1 MQQTILVVEDE
12 PAVRELEANAL
23 TRLGYQV
30 LQAASAEEG
39 YGLARQQQPD
49 LIILDVMF
57 QGKDGFALARKLHS
71 LDETRHIPII
81 FVTAKD
87 QPDDMARGFAV
98 GGKIYLTKPFTEKN
112 LETAVRSLL
121 PSGE

>member
-39 YGLARQQQPD
+39 YGLAKQRQPD

-81 FVTAKD
+81 FVTARD
-87 QPDDMARGFAV
+87 QPDDMARGFAA

>member
-1 MQQTILVVEDE
+1 MKQTILVVEDE
-12 PAVRELEANAL
+12 PAVRELEANTL

-30 LQAASAEEG
+30 LQASSAEEG
-39 YGLARQQQPD
+39 YGLAKQQQPD
-49 LIILDVMF
+49 LIVLDVMF

-81 FVTAKD
+81 FVTARD
-87 QPDDMARGFAV
+87 QLEDMAQGFAV